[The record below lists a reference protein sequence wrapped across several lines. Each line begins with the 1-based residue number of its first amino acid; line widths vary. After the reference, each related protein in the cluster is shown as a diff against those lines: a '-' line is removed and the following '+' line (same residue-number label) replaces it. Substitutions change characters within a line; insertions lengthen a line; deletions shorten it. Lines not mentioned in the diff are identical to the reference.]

1 MRKLSALHSRVEHMF
16 GDDAIDSLDARE
28 ACEAVEAAH
37 RELVELECRQLRLAA
52 HWIDLHSPEDHP
64 DDEDTRQVL
73 PGTQRFVRSGA
84 DGTPLVGEFAAAELA
99 ALQQMH
105 AQAGAALLRKV
116 ANLRH
121 RHPLLWSRVMA
132 GEVRAWKALETAKIV
147 GRTSSTDP
155 GLDLEQ
161 ARWVDARTHAWIDT
175 LPWSE
180 YVELL
185 EQTIIAADPAA
196 AESRR
201 LEAALAQGVWA
212 TQSSEHGLKTLV
224 AKAAAGEVLYLVAV
238 VDRLAEILAARGDTR
253 DLGPRR
259 ASALGILAHPA
270 HALHLLATG
279 TAQGDL
285 PDEAVE
291 DGPEE
296 EASGERSGG
305 VPAGA
310 AGPAER
316 SSDEGGG
323 GESARVEVSAS
334 CGAARPGHRAS
345 YLDLPEGLARVLG
358 KLDLEKLLPKATLYV
373 HLDQTVL
380 ASGGLGAVGTNAA
393 TVEGVGAVTV
403 EQVRQWLGHRRVTV
417 QPVLDPTAQA
427 SVDSY
432 AFPPRLREALHLS
445 TPRDAFPYAVNTGR
459 GMDIDHP
466 IPYLPPARGG
476 PPGQTGLHNAAP
488 MVRHH
493 HRLKTHGRWRL
504 RQVDHCV
511 YLWTSPHGYHWLTDR
526 TGTRRLPRA
535 VAELVE
541 HGLQAGPA
549 VEGPAA

>member
-1 MRKLSALHSRVEHMF
+1 MF

-64 DDEDTRQVL
+64 DDEDTGQVL

-105 AQAGAALLRKV
+105 PQAGAALLRKV

-296 EASGERSGG
+296 E
-305 VPAGA
+305 
-310 AGPAER
+310 
-316 SSDEGGG
+316 
-323 GESARVEVSAS
+323 VSAS

-380 ASGGLGAVGTNAA
+380 ASGGLGAVGTNVA

-526 TGTRRLPRA
+526 TGTRLPRA

-541 HGLQAGPA
+541 HGLQAGQA
-549 VEGPAA
+549 AEGPAA